1 MMRKS
6 ILLVSSII
14 LLTNASA
21 NEKRLVDCRL
31 VTPKTTECKPYPSKF
46 MYTEKLTYDDSEH
59 KLIISKTLP
68 AGPKPKLIKVIKVE
82 DMIEKHL
89 EILDPVRFS
98 GSQPS
103 PLRKSAAEIEQEKLE
118 KEMEE
123 AEVRQ
128 QMEKELAAL
137 KLEQERQKEAEADK
151 KKKAE
156 EEKKAEKEKIEKEKK
171 EAEARKQKEALEKKR
186 EKYAKYAVQS
196 GDSLILIARR
206 FKMTTK
212 ELLAENSTI
221 KRHST
226 LKIGQKIMIPL
237 SHKEVDSI
245 VKKRKK
251 EKAKEKKQSK
261 LARSLEK
268 KYRYLNK
275 KTRNKVLNEY
285 DAKLLKTLKGKRK
298 LRVQATAYTSH
309 RGQTDSTP
317 FLAAWNNRIRPGMKI
332 IAVSRDLITKYGLG
346 NGKKVRIQGLPGY
359 YTVRDKM
366 NKRYTKRIDIYMG
379 TNRRKALRWGRKRT
393 VIYW

>member
-1 MMRKS
+1 MMKKS
-6 ILLVSSII
+6 ILLVSSIM

-21 NEKRLVDCRL
+21 SEKKLVDCRL

-46 MYTEKLTYDDSEH
+46 MYTEKLTYDDTTH
-59 KLIISKTLP
+59 KLIISRTLP
-68 AGPKPKLIKVIKVE
+68 AGPKPKLMKVIKVE

-89 EILDPVRFS
+89 EILDSVRFS

-103 PLRKSAAEIEQEKLE
+103 PMRKSPEEIEEEKLE

-128 QMEKELAAL
+128 QMEKELAGLKEKREQL
-137 KLEQERQKEAEADK
+137 KLEKEQQKEAEV
-151 KKKAE
+151 
-156 EEKKAEKEKIEKEKK
+156 
-171 EAEARKQKEALEKKR
+171 RKQKEAIEKKR

-212 ELLAENSTI
+212 ELLAENNTL
-221 KRHST
+221 KRESP
-226 LKIGQKIMIPL
+226 LKIGQKIAIPL
-237 SHKEVDSI
+237 SQKEVDTI

-251 EKAKEKKQSK
+251 EKLKEKKQSK

-275 KTRNKVLNEY
+275 KTRNKMFNEY
-285 DAKLLKTLKGKRK
+285 DAKLLKTLKGKHK
-298 LRVQATAYTSH
+298 LRVQATAYSSH
-309 RGQTDSTP
+309 VGQTDSTP
-317 FLAAWNNRIRPGMKI
+317 FLAAWNNHIRPGMKI

>member
-1 MMRKS
+1 MMKKS
-6 ILLVSSII
+6 ILFVGTII
-14 LLTNASA
+14 LLTHASA

-59 KLIISKTLP
+59 KLIISRTLP

-89 EILDPVRFS
+89 EVLDSVRFS

-103 PLRKSAAEIEQEKLE
+103 PLRKSKAEIEQEKLE
-118 KEMEE
+118 QEMEKVALLQEQKRQE
-123 AEVRQ
+123 AEA
-128 QMEKELAAL
+128 EKKKIAEKKKVKKEKREAKA
-137 KLEQERQKEAEADK
+137 KKQKEAI
-151 KKKAE
+151 
-156 EEKKAEKEKIEKEKK
+156 EKKAEK
-171 EAEARKQKEALEKKR
+171 
-186 EKYAKYAVQS
+186 YAKYTIQS
-196 GDSLILIARR
+196 GDSLIVVARR

-212 ELLAENSTI
+212 ELLAKNSTL
-221 KRHST
+221 KRGST
-226 LKIGQKIMIPL
+226 LKIGQKVMIPL
-237 SHKEVDSI
+237 SQKEVDII

-251 EKAKEKKQSK
+251 EKLKKKKQSR
-261 LARSLEK
+261 LAKSLEK
-268 KYRYLNK
+268 KYLFLNK
-275 KTRNKVLNEY
+275 KTRNKMFNEY
-285 DAKLLKTLKGKRK
+285 DSKLLRTLKGKRK

-309 RGQTDSTP
+309 GRQTDSTP

-332 IAVSRDLITKYGLG
+332 IAVSRDLIRKYGLG
-346 NGKKVRIQGLPGY
+346 NGKRVRIQGLPGY

-379 TNRRKALRWGRKRT
+379 VNRRKALRWGRKRT

>member
-1 MMRKS
+1 MKKS

-21 NEKRLVDCRL
+21 DGKRLVDCRL

-46 MYTEKLTYDDSEH
+46 MFTDKLTYGKDKH
-59 KLIISKTLP
+59 KLIISRTLP
-68 AGPKPKLIKVIKVE
+68 AGPKPKFIKVIKVE

-89 EILDPVRFS
+89 EVLEPVRFS

-103 PLRKSAAEIEQEKLE
+103 PLRKSAEEIAQEEIE
-118 KEMEE
+118 KERQE
-123 AEVRQ
+123 AEVRRQ
-128 QMEKELAAL
+128 IEERLAAL
-137 KLEQERQKEAEADK
+137 KQKREQLRLQLEKA
-151 KKKAE
+151 KAE
-156 EEKKAEKEKIEKEKK
+156 EEKAEKKKIAREKK
-171 EAEARKQKEALEKKR
+171 EALKKKR
-186 EKYAKYAVQS
+186 EAYAKYEVQS
-196 GDSLILIARR
+196 GDSLILIAKR

-212 ELLAENSTI
+212 ALLAENSTLKHDSI
-221 KRHST
+221 
-226 LKIGQKIMIPL
+226 LKIGQKMTIPL
-237 SHKEVDSI
+237 SQKKVDAI
-245 VKKRKK
+245 VEKRKK
-251 EKAKEKKQSK
+251 ERLKEKKQSK

-275 KTRNKVLNEY
+275 KTRNRALNEY
-285 DAKLLKTLKGKRK
+285 DMKLLKTLKGKRK

-379 TNRRKALRWGRKRT
+379 MNRRKALRWGRKRT

>member
-1 MMRKS
+1 MKKS
-6 ILLVSSII
+6 ILLASSIAV
-14 LLTNASA
+14 LTYASA
-21 NEKRLVDCRL
+21 GEKRLVDCRL

-46 MYTEKLTYDDSEH
+46 MYTEKLTYDNSEH

-89 EILDPVRFS
+89 QVLDPVRFS

-103 PLRKSAAEIEQEKLE
+103 PFRVSEAEIEQEKLE
-118 KEMEE
+118 QEMEKAALLQEQKRQE
-123 AEVRQ
+123 AE
-128 QMEKELAAL
+128 
-137 KLEQERQKEAEADK
+137 
-151 KKKAE
+151 
-156 EEKKAEKEKIEKEKK
+156 AEKEKIEENKKIAEKKKVEKEKR
-171 EAEARKQKEALEKKR
+171 EAEAKKQKEAMEKKA
-186 EKYAKYAVQS
+186 EKYAKYTIQS
-196 GDSLILIARR
+196 GDSLILVARR

-212 ELLAENSTI
+212 ELLAENSTL
-221 KRHST
+221 KRDST
-226 LKIGQKIMIPL
+226 LKIGQNVMIPL
-237 SHKEVDSI
+237 SQKEVDII

-251 EKAKEKKQSK
+251 EKLKKKKQSR
-261 LARSLEK
+261 LAKSLEK
-268 KYRYLNK
+268 KYLFLNK
-275 KTRNKVLNEY
+275 KTRNKMFNEY
-285 DAKLLKTLKGKRK
+285 DSKLLKTLKGKRK

-309 RGQTDSTP
+309 GKQTDSTP

-379 TNRRKALRWGRKRT
+379 MNRRKALRWGRKRT

>member
-1 MMRKS
+1 MMKKS
-6 ILLVSSII
+6 ILLVSSIM

-21 NEKRLVDCRL
+21 SEKKLVDCRL

-46 MYTEKLTYDDSEH
+46 MYTEKLTYDDTTH
-59 KLIISKTLP
+59 KLIISRTLP
-68 AGPKPKLIKVIKVE
+68 AGPKPKLMKVIKVE

-89 EILDPVRFS
+89 EILDSVRFS

-103 PLRKSAAEIEQEKLE
+103 PMRKSPEEIEEEKLE

-128 QMEKELAAL
+128 QMEKELAGLKEKREQL
-137 KLEQERQKEAEADK
+137 KLEKEQQKEAEV
-151 KKKAE
+151 
-156 EEKKAEKEKIEKEKK
+156 
-171 EAEARKQKEALEKKR
+171 RKQKEAMEKKR

-212 ELLAENSTI
+212 ELLAENNTL
-221 KRHST
+221 KRESP
-226 LKIGQKIMIPL
+226 LKIGQKIAIPL
-237 SHKEVDSI
+237 SQKEVDTI

-251 EKAKEKKQSK
+251 EKLKEKKQSK

-275 KTRNKVLNEY
+275 KTRNKMFNEY
-285 DAKLLKTLKGKRK
+285 DAKLLKTLKGKHK
-298 LRVQATAYTSH
+298 LRVQATAYSSH
-309 RGQTDSTP
+309 VGQTDSTP

>member
-1 MMRKS
+1 MKKS
-6 ILLVSSII
+6 ILLVSSIVV
-14 LLTNASA
+14 LASA
-21 NEKRLVDCRL
+21 STGEKRLVDCRL

-68 AGPKPKLIKVIKVE
+68 AGPKPKLIKIIKVE

-89 EILDPVRFS
+89 EVLDPVRFS

-103 PLRKSAAEIEQEKLE
+103 PFRKSAEEIEQEKIE
-118 KEMEE
+118 KELVALKQKREQLKLQQEQQKEALLQVEKRKE
-123 AEVRQ
+123 AEV
-128 QMEKELAAL
+128 
-137 KLEQERQKEAEADK
+137 
-151 KKKAE
+151 
-156 EEKKAEKEKIEKEKK
+156 EKIAQEKK
-171 EAEARKQKEALEKKR
+171 EALKKKS
-186 EKYAKYAVQS
+186 EKYAAYAVQS

-212 ELLAENSTI
+212 ELLAENSTLN
-221 KRHST
+221 RHST
-226 LKIGQKIMIPL
+226 LKIGQKITISL
-237 SHKEVDSI
+237 SQKEVDAI
-245 VKKRKK
+245 VEKRKK
-251 EKAKEKKQSK
+251 EKIKEKKQSK
-261 LARSLEK
+261 LAQKLEK
-268 KYRYLNK
+268 KYLYLNK
-275 KTRNKVLNEY
+275 KTRGKVLNEY
-285 DAKLLKTLKGKRK
+285 DQKLLKTLKGKRK

-309 RGQTDSTP
+309 SGQTDSTP

-379 TNRRKALRWGRKRT
+379 LNRRKALRWGRKRT